1 MAVNFNDPT
10 CGFFQK
16 EVVEFLNKQILRNG
30 VSPQFYL
37 MQMCES
43 WGDLE
48 KKLRDILTDSA
59 VSGAIKEACAWR
71 TLALAVRMAEK
82 QKREDTR
89 KVRKLQDQLHEQK
102 LFTNVLVGMVNKL
115 RKTREKE
122 KEKAQTQLQENLVL
136 LRGVEAER
144 NTLRSELLKVLGTRS
159 QRQEGAVGD
168 SWDQQAQTSGAAA
181 EAETAGEG
189 EREGEGEAEAVA
201 DAAAVSAVRNP
212 TPDWRGKHSHYK
224 KFSQRRF
231 KREAAF
237 SGSAGRNPR
246 RHAGD
251 WDCDRCHSVN
261 FSWRKKC
268 YKCKKFPYAEEG
280 EGSYPGRNVS
290 EF

>member
-43 WGDLE
+43 WRDLE

-59 VSGAIKEACAWR
+59 VSGAMKEACAWR

-115 RKTREKE
+115 RTTREKE

-144 NTLRSELLKVLGTRS
+144 NMLRSELLKVLGTQP
-159 QRQEGAVGD
+159 QRQEGAVGE
-168 SWDQQAQTSGAAA
+168 SWDQQAQTSG
-181 EAETAGEG
+181 
-189 EREGEGEAEAVA
+189 
-201 DAAAVSAVRNP
+201 
-212 TPDWRGKHSHYK
+212 
-224 KFSQRRF
+224 
-231 KREAAF
+231 
-237 SGSAGRNPR
+237 RNPR
-246 RHAGD
+246 RHPGD

-261 FSWRKKC
+261 FWWRKKC
-268 YKCKKFPYAEEG
+268 YKCKKFPYGEEVKMVQAFLAERNIRTFTIWTRFPD
-280 EGSYPGRNVS
+280 PGTENQQEEEKTETLKTSTVKV
-290 EF
+290 E

>member
-1 MAVNFNDPT
+1 MMAEP
-10 CGFFQK
+10 K

-43 WGDLE
+43 WRDLE

-59 VSGAIKEACAWR
+59 VSGAMKEACAWR

-115 RKTREKE
+115 RTTREKE

-144 NTLRSELLKVLGTRS
+144 NTLRNELLRVLGTQP
-159 QRQEGAVGD
+159 QRQEGAVGE
-168 SWDQQAQTSGAAA
+168 SWDQQAQTS
-181 EAETAGEG
+181 E
-189 EREGEGEAEAVA
+189 ERQQKQKLQEKEKEKE
-201 DAAAVSAVRNP
+201 
-212 TPDWRGKHSHYK
+212 KEK
-224 KFSQRRF
+224 QKL
-231 KREAAF
+231 
-237 SGSAGRNPR
+237 
-246 RHAGD
+246 
-251 WDCDRCHSVN
+251 
-261 FSWRKKC
+261 
-268 YKCKKFPYAEEG
+268 
-280 EGSYPGRNVS
+280 
-290 EF
+290 